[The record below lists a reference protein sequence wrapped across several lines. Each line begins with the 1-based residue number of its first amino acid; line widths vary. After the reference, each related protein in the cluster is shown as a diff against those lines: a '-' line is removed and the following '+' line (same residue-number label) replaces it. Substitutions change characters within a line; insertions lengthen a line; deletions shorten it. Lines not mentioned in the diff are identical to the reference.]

1 MIERNPS
8 IGLLVRQIK
17 FGGSMNEYKIS
28 IPIVLSY
35 RRCKLLYN
43 HIIVEVSLNNGKIL
57 YRGLDYFP
65 KEERSIIKKNIIKKI
80 RLCGQ
85 ANTIKDRDYI
95 NFFKHF
101 AK

>member
-1 MIERNPS
+1 
-8 IGLLVRQIK
+8 
-17 FGGSMNEYKIS
+17 MNDYKIS

-35 RRCKLLYN
+35 RKCKLLCN
-43 HIIVEVSLNNGKIL
+43 HIIVEVVSLNNGKIL

-80 RLCGQ
+80 RQC
-85 ANTIKDRDYI
+85 AKTNTIKERDYI

>member
-1 MIERNPS
+1 
-8 IGLLVRQIK
+8 
-17 FGGSMNEYKIS
+17 MNEYKIS

-35 RRCKLLYN
+35 RRCKLLCN
-43 HIIVEVSLNNGKIL
+43 HIIVDVSLNNGGIFSIED
-57 YRGLDYFP
+57 YDYFP

-80 RLCGQ
+80 RQCGQ

>member
-1 MIERNPS
+1 
-8 IGLLVRQIK
+8 
-17 FGGSMNEYKIS
+17 MNDYKTS

-43 HIIVEVSLNNGKIL
+43 HIIVEVVSLNNGKIL

-80 RLCGQ
+80 RQCAK
-85 ANTIKDRDYI
+85 ANTIKERDYVQ
-95 NFFKHF
+95 FFKHF